1 MTDKKAATKAD
12 IERIEA
18 KLDQILRL
26 VGEVLEALKASQMAG
41 EVEAAEWNKAFP
53 LADKSDEFSS
63 GGGI

>member
-1 MTDKKAATKAD
+1 MTDQTAATKAD

-18 KLDQILRL
+18 KLDQILR
-26 VGEVLEALKASQMAG
+26 VVVQVLEALKPLQRAE

-53 LADKSDEFSS
+53 PAGEEYSS